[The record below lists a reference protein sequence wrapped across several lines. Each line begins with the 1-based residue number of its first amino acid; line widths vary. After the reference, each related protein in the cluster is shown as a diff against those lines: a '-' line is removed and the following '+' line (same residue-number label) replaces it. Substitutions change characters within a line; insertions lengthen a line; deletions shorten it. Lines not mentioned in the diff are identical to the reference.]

1 MMELFTN
8 DKFTE
13 KANDQHF
20 KDTNVSDSNF

>member
-1 MMELFTN
+1 MELFTN

-20 KDTNVSDSNF
+20 KDTNVTVIPIF